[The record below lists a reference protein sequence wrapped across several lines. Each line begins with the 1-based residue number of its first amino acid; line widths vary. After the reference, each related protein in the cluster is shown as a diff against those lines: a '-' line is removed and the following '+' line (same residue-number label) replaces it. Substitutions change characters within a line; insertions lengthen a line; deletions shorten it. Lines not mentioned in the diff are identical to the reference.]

1 MSEVDTTSGWH
12 SVAERAASWR
22 MVPKYGW
29 IPRPRSES
37 FERLAVALH
46 ASPWA
51 AFEKASEERAMDGD
65 YVFLCGSD
73 LPSLRNPIGL
83 DRLEEL
89 SDERLARMDDDIK
102 KFLHAC
108 SPMRSAGW
116 ELLRR

>member
-65 YVFLCGSD
+65 YVFLCGVMWSCYGQED
-73 LPSLRNPIGL
+73 
-83 DRLEEL
+83 
-89 SDERLARMDDDIK
+89 
-102 KFLHAC
+102 
-108 SPMRSAGW
+108 AGR
-116 ELLRR
+116 ELLRATDSADPDLSALALAMLRQRRHSLHQDRA